1 MDYLAIDLGA
11 SSGRIIV
18 VSKTNDIMLNEIR
31 RFQIQTIEIDNEH
44 AILKLDELINNITL
58 GIKEA
63 FHQYPYIVSIGIDT
77 WGVDYGYV
85 DQDGYIENPYFYRS
99 LRTKPVI
106 HEVYD
111 ICSKNHLYQ
120 LTGIQN
126 QYFNTIYQ
134 MYADKLSDKPYKNI
148 KKALLLPDLI
158 AYILTGE
165 MRLELTNLSTTGL
178 YNPIKRELIQDIDQL
193 TFGKGKFAKIIYPT
207 EVYGMLKAS
216 FGYPHIPVV
225 AVCTH
230 DTASAIV
237 SLPLQDTD
245 IYISSGS
252 WSLLGIL
259 LKEPCINEQAQQ
271 LNFTNE
277 VGFNHDIRF
286 LKNINGLF
294 IANHVMK
301 LFKKRGKPLTFELI
315 YQEVQKVQPFKSL
328 IDVNHHIFDNPLN
341 MIEAIQSYCL
351 QTKQYVPK
359 TIGEI
364 FRTIY
369 ESLALKYAIEIEGIY
384 KITQQVY
391 QHIYIFGGGGQINFI
406 NQLLADLTSLE
417 VIQGPKEATVLG
429 NGIVQM
435 LANKE
440 ITTISEGQKL
450 IQKSFGKRV
459 FKPMDINQTYIKK
472 LYLEIVEKG
481 EKNVNYRT
489 ISNGKRK
496 V

>member
-18 VSKTNDIMLNEIR
+18 VSKVNEITLNEIR
-31 RFQIQTIEIDNEH
+31 RFQIMTTQIDEKH
-44 AILKLDELINNITL
+44 TVLELDYLINEISL

-63 FHQYPYIVSIGIDT
+63 FNQYPYIVSIGIDT

-85 DQDGYIENPYFYRS
+85 NQDGDIDNPYFYRS
-99 LRTKPVI
+99 LRTKPLMQ
-106 HEVYD
+106 EVYD
-111 ICSKNHLYQ
+111 ICPKDYLYQ

-178 YNPIKRELIQDIDQL
+178 YNPIKHELIYDIDKL
-193 TFGKGKFAKIIYPT
+193 TFGKDKFAKIIYPT
-207 EVYGMLKAS
+207 EVYGMLEAS
-216 FGYPHIPVV
+216 FGYENIPVV

-230 DTASAIV
+230 DTASAIA
-237 SLPLQDTD
+237 SLPIQDED

-252 WSLLGIL
+252 WSLLGTL
-259 LKEPCINEQAQQ
+259 LKEPCINEQARQA
-271 LNFTNE
+271 NFTNE
-277 VGFNHDIRF
+277 VGFNHCIRF

-294 IANHVMK
+294 IANHVMA
-301 LFKKRGKPLTFELI
+301 LFKKHGKPLTFGLI
-315 YQEVQKVQPFKSL
+315 YQEVQKTKPFESL

-341 MIEAIQSYCL
+341 MIEAVKSYCM
-351 QTKQYVPK
+351 QTNQYVPQ

-369 ESLALKYAIEIEGIY
+369 ESLALKYAIEVEQLY
-384 KITQQVY
+384 KITLQTY
-391 QHIYIFGGGGQINFI
+391 KHIYVFGGGGQINFI
-406 NQLLADLTSLE
+406 NQLLADLTNLE

-429 NGIVQM
+429 NSIVQM
-435 LANKE
+435 LAKKE
-440 ITTISEGQKL
+440 INTLNEGQLL

-459 FKPMDINQTYIKK
+459 FKPLNIDAKSIKK

-481 EKNVNYRT
+481 EKNVNY
-489 ISNGKRK
+489 
-496 V
+496 